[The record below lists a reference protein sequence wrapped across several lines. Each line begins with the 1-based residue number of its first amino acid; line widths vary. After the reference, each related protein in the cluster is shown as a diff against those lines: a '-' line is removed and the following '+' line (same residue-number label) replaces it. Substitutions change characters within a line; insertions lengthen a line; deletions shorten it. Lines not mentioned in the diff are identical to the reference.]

1 MGNEQVYRKLMNIF
15 LISGF
20 INFINLIYVKNDN
33 LKLFITLFVLF
44 ICIVAGFLAWIYVR
58 KNNNINYL

>member
-33 LKLFITLFVLF
+33 LKLFITLFILF

-58 KNNNINYL
+58 KNNNIN

>member
-58 KNNNINYL
+58 KNNNIN